1 MKATIEVLQK
11 IEVEYE
17 LPFFSKDVIHYYK
30 LEPHKTTIVTNT
42 QYSSN
47 SISFNNYMM
56 DFPLKFEQ
64 ISEEEFM
71 QAYNEVKAKF

>member
-17 LPFFSKDVIHYYK
+17 LPFYSKDVIHYYK
-30 LEPHKTTIVTNT
+30 LEAHRTTIVTNT

>member
-17 LPFFSKDVIHYYK
+17 LPFYSKDVIHYYK
-30 LEPHKTTIVTNT
+30 LEAHRTTIVTNT

-71 QAYNEVKAKF
+71 QAFNEVKSKF

>member
-17 LPFFSKDVIHYYK
+17 LPFYSKDVIHYYK
-30 LEPHKTTIVTNT
+30 LEAHRTTIVTNT

-64 ISEEEFM
+64 ISEDEFM

>member
-17 LPFFSKDVIHYYK
+17 LPFYSKDVIHYYK
-30 LEPHKTTIVTNT
+30 LEAHRTTIVTNT

-64 ISEEEFM
+64 ISEEEFIA
-71 QAYNEVKAKF
+71 AYNEVKAKF

>member
-17 LPFFSKDVIHYYK
+17 LPFYSKDVIHFYK
-30 LEPHKTTIVTNT
+30 LEAHRTTIVTNT

-64 ISEEEFM
+64 ISEDEFM

>member
-17 LPFFSKDVIHYYK
+17 LPFYSKDVIHYYK
-30 LEPHKTTIVTNT
+30 LEHHRTTIVTNT

-64 ISEEEFM
+64 ISEDEFM